1 MIFVYRDT
9 YKVNTHAYFG
19 DAAHIEVLKATDE
32 SHLTDLFPMRQT
44 FVSSGMQMT
53 AAGIDHG
60 VLRDLYVSMGNKL
73 SDTEWLVR
81 LSVKP
86 LASWLWLSAALMM
99 IAGVL
104 LCVRRRKEKEK
115 NALA

>member
-1 MIFVYRDT
+1 
-9 YKVNTHAYFG
+9 
-19 DAAHIEVLKATDE
+19 
-32 SHLTDLFPMRQT
+32 MRQT

-99 IAGVL
+99 IGRCFAVRASPQGEGKECFGLNERLRHWVVL
-104 LCVRRRKEKEK
+104 P
-115 NALA
+115 

>member
-1 MIFVYRDT
+1 M
-9 YKVNTHAYFG
+9 
-19 DAAHIEVLKATDE
+19 
-32 SHLTDLFPMRQT
+32 
-44 FVSSGMQMT
+44 
-53 AAGIDHG
+53 
-60 VLRDLYVSMGNKL
+60 LRDLYVSMGNKL